1 MRSDLYIDAGRR
13 SGWCQVKIEGREAG
27 LREDKGRV
35 PGRERETRGMEGGQ
49 R

>member
-1 MRSDLYIDAGRR
+1 MRSDLYTDAGRR
-13 SGWCQVKIEGREAG
+13 SGWYQVKIEGRDTG